1 MATLFHKNLKKTNM
15 VIMVKRKIFENYSR
29 LHKLTDLMKNKVENN
44 ITSARLII
52 ISLIILKKKNWK
64 RTAKIPFYLIS
75 ISIYIYMY
83 WIVRPLWSKLFYEG
97 F

>member
-1 MATLFHKNLKKTNM
+1 
-15 VIMVKRKIFENYSR
+15 
-29 LHKLTDLMKNKVENN
+29 MKNKVENN

-52 ISLIILKKKNWK
+52 VSLIILNKKNWK
-64 RTAKIPFYLIS
+64 RTAKIPFYL

>member
-1 MATLFHKNLKKTNM
+1 
-15 VIMVKRKIFENYSR
+15 
-29 LHKLTDLMKNKVENN
+29 MKNKVENN

-52 ISLIILKKKNWK
+52 VSLIILNKKNWK

-75 ISIYIYMY
+75 ISISIHMY